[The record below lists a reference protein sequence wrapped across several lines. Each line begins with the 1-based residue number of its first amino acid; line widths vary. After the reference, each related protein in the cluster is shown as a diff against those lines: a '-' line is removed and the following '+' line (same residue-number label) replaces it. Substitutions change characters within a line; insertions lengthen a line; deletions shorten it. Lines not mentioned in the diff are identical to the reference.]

1 MRKLIEK
8 TDWDKFWIR
17 SKKDWA
23 IFWLFA
29 ALICCAAG
37 VRYGS
42 RMERWLFQFANP
54 YMTELNQPHT
64 WGQLMG
70 SLLLLVVVAEAVLFL
85 CKKPVK
91 AKILVLAIALLM
103 PAVLAG
109 GYRVHTNLI
118 VSSLWEEKPGSIYVR
133 YYEEEQ
139 DSLPQRRDIPL
150 TEEQAQEL
158 LELCRNMTVVSD
170 KETQEQHRQW
180 YRERSDDR
188 TYSVQMH
195 FRERYGHH
203 YSCWL
208 EVCDERI
215 FLHRGYSSEGQEI
228 TFFEDNG
235 IVEWLEEVRAAAE
248 QRRNL

>member
-8 TDWDKFWIR
+8 TDWDKFRIR

-23 IFWLFA
+23 IFWVFA
-29 ALICCAAG
+29 ALICYAAG
-37 VRYGS
+37 VWYGS

-54 YMTELNQPHT
+54 YMSELNQPHT

-70 SLLLLVVVAEAVLFL
+70 FLLLFAVVTEAVLFL

-91 AKILVLAIALLM
+91 IKILVLAGALLM
-103 PAVLAG
+103 PAALVG

-118 VSSLWEEKPGSIYVR
+118 VSSLWEEEPGSIYVR
-133 YYEEEQ
+133 YYEEGQ
-139 DSLPQRRDIPL
+139 GSLLQSRDIPL
-150 TEEQAQEL
+150 TEEQALEL

-170 KETQEQHRQW
+170 EEMQEQLRQW

-208 EVCDERI
+208 KVDDGKI

-235 IVEWLEEVRAAAE
+235 IVEWLEETRAAAE
-248 QRRNL
+248 

>member
-1 MRKLIEK
+1 MRKLMQKI
-8 TDWDKFWIR
+8 DWDKFRIR
-17 SKKDWA
+17 GKRDWV
-23 IFWLFA
+23 IFWIFA
-29 ALICCAAG
+29 ALICYAAG
-37 VRYGS
+37 VWYGS
-42 RMERWLFQFANP
+42 RVERWLFQFANP

-70 SLLLLVVVAEAVLFL
+70 CLLLLAVVAEAVLFL

-91 AKILVLAIALLM
+91 AKIFVLAGALLV
-103 PAVLAG
+103 PAVLVG

-133 YYEEEQ
+133 YYEEGQ
-139 DSLPQRRDIPL
+139 GLLLQRRDIPL

-158 LELCRNMTVVSD
+158 LEFCRNMTIVSD
-170 KETQEQHRQW
+170 KEAQEHLRQW

-208 EVCDERI
+208 KVCDGKI
-215 FLHRGYSSEGQEI
+215 FLQRGYSSEGQEI

-235 IVEWLEEVRAAAE
+235 IAEWLEEMRAAAE
-248 QRRNL
+248 